1 MGVAHEPS
9 IEKVGGKEQRVQ
21 EKPEVPLEVRLYKI
35 ARNLELVGFWS
46 LNLSCICLSVFFLA
60 RAFWDTRKINNGTL
74 EVDGPISSSDLY
86 VRCYSDW
93 CGSYNKWIVWTA
105 VLFAAAPPDNNFQA
119 LLRYFIIF
127 FMVMALMDENTA

>member
-1 MGVAHEPS
+1 MGVAIEPS
-9 IEKVGGKEQRVQ
+9 IEKVGGEEQHVQ
-21 EKPEVPLEVRLYKI
+21 EKPEVPLEVRLHKI

-46 LNLSCICLSVFFLA
+46 LNLACICLSVFFLA

-74 EVDGPISSSDLY
+74 
-86 VRCYSDW
+86 
-93 CGSYNKWIVWTA
+93 KWIVWTA